1 MNSMLSGRTCLLA
14 LLFALQSTS
23 ALCAAPAINT
33 VPVAPWTFPKEPTR
47 GIAPEYLRYL
57 FNSAHIDVAFGTL
70 PYGRVINGLRDG
82 SNLAAVL
89 IPDAERDAFALRLC
103 TVTSI
108 RSGILY
114 KKSRFAQL
122 SLDRLAGLTIG
133 EQRGTHALDKMS
145 TTGAN
150 MHTIDSIEQ
159 GLKMLVLD
167 RVDATFVS
175 SPGSEIV
182 LVDNGLAPKEY
193 GWLEV
198 DVAPV
203 VVYISRK
210 TPLAADTAAL
220 ARLRSVCEGSGQAV
234 MKALMLKYR

>member
-1 MNSMLSGRTCLLA
+1 MTRVLTGTVRLLAMVCALSGTV
-14 LLFALQSTS
+14 SI
-23 ALCAAPAINT
+23 AATPAINT
-33 VPVAPWTFPKEPTR
+33 VPVAPWTFPKEPGR

-57 FNSAHIDVAFGTL
+57 FDAAAIEVEFGTL
-70 PYGRVINGLRDG
+70 PYIRVINGLRDG
-82 SNLAAVL
+82 SNLAAIL
-89 IPDAERDAFALRLC
+89 IPDAERDTFALRLC

-114 KKSRFAQL
+114 KKARYPRL
-122 SLDRLAGLTIG
+122 RLDGLAGLTVG
-133 EQRGTHALDKMS
+133 EQRGTHALDKLA
-145 TTGAN
+145 TTGAKV
-150 MHTIDSIEQ
+150 HTVDSVEQ

-167 RVDATFVS
+167 RLDATFIS

-182 LVDNGLAPKEY
+182 LLDNGLALKDY

-203 VVYISRK
+203 VVYLSRK
-210 TPLAADTAAL
+210 AALAGDSTAL
-220 ARLRSVCEGSGQAV
+220 ARLRGVCEGPGQAV